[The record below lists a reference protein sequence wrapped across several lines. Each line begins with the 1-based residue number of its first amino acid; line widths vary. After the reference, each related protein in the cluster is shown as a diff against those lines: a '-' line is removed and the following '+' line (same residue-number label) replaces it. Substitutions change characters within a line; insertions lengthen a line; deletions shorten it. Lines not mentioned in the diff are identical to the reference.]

1 MRISVTETKEK
12 DRKRGR
18 ALREILNLPPA
29 KTAGRGKSASTAI
42 SRTRSYATRSTHRDP
57 KASEAEWPTP

>member
-12 DRKRGR
+12 DKKRGR
-18 ALREILNLPPA
+18 ALRETLNSRQ
-29 KTAGRGKSASTAI
+29 RGLLGEENLQSTAI
-42 SRTRSYATRSTHRDP
+42 SRTRSYTTRSTHRDP